1 MSNGGNGGRTVDNGV
16 KVLILMVSDS
26 DLPVVEE
33 AARFL
38 DAMGVPHQMRVSS
51 AHRSPERTRRL
62 VAEAEAGGVRVFL
75 CAAGMAAHLAGVVAA
90 ETVRPVIGIPVDS
103 GALRGMDALLSTVQM
118 PPGIPVA
125 TVAVGKAG
133 ARNAAVLACEILALG
148 DPDLSRR
155 LREMRA
161 DMARAVE
168 ERDAR
173 LQQAR
178 GREDSP

>member
-1 MSNGGNGGRTVDNGV
+1 MNGAGNGGRTVNGAQ
-16 KVLILMVSDS
+16 VLILMGSDS

-38 DAMGVPHQMRVSS
+38 DAVGVPYQMRVSS

-62 VAEAEAGGVRVFL
+62 VTEAEAGGVRVFL

-133 ARNAAVLACEILALG
+133 ARNAAVLACQILALG
-148 DPDLSRR
+148 DPDLARR
-155 LREMRA
+155 LREMRVE
-161 DMARAVE
+161 MARAVE
-168 ERDAR
+168 EKDAR

-178 GREDSP
+178 KGKDSP

>member
-1 MSNGGNGGRTVDNGV
+1 MEKAA
-16 KVLILMVSDS
+16 KVLILMGSDS

-33 AARFL
+33 AGRFL
-38 DAMGVPHQMRVSS
+38 EAVGVPYQMRVSS

-62 VAEAEAGGVRVFL
+62 VAEAEAGGVQVFL

-103 GALRGMDALLSTVQM
+103 GALGGVDALLSTVQM

-125 TVAVGKAG
+125 TVAVGRAG
-133 ARNAAVLACEILALG
+133 ARNAAVLACQILALG
-148 DPDLSRR
+148 DPDLAGR
-155 LREMRA
+155 LRGIRA
-161 DMARAVE
+161 EMARAVE

-178 GREDSP
+178 AGKDSA